1 MSEHIRLN
9 RLDSDHL
16 IGLIK
21 HGEKMIELWQARID
35 TAMGVLACREAM
47 LEYPEY
53 EGDDAC

>member
-1 MSEHIRLN
+1 M
-9 RLDSDHL
+9 DSDHL